1 MINKY
6 KISCK
11 CGFKAKVVYGR
22 EGKSDIEEVF
32 SCPKCKNLFALKFN
46 KKLEC
51 KCGNTKLIRYN
62 PNKKK
67 NIDYYKKMVDDKQ
80 LTRSK
85 FDELKKFW
93 KEIKDNECPKCGKK
107 DLVWEI
113 IK

>member
-1 MINKY
+1 MQRLAQKGDRRVNLI
-6 KISCK
+6 KIT
-11 CGFKAKVVYGR
+11 
-22 EGKSDIEEVF
+22 
-32 SCPKCKNLFALKFN
+32 
-46 KKLEC
+46 KKGSVLLDEIW
-51 KCGNTKLIRYN
+51 LH
-62 PNKKK
+62 
-67 NIDYYKKMVDDKQ
+67 YKKMVDDKQ